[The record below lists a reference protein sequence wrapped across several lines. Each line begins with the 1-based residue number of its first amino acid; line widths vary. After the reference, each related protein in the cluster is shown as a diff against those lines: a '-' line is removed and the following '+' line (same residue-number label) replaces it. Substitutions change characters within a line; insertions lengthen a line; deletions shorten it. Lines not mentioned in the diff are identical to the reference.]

1 MWSFIS
7 RANGQKMDL
16 QIRVQSADIILVIAT
31 LVTWLSYWQRHKI
44 GERHVAGARWG
55 LIVSR
60 SRKLNAH

>member
-1 MWSFIS
+1 
-7 RANGQKMDL
+7 MDL